1 MWISQICFDNVETIK
16 KPTETAEVQNLVAE
30 CFVARW
36 GLVVKLVWEID
47 INNTS
52 MSNVK

>member
-1 MWISQICFDNVETIK
+1 MSCYVCVDNVETIK
-16 KPTETAEVQNLVAE
+16 LLTEVAKVYCLVAE
-30 CFVARW
+30 CFVAQWRS
-36 GLVVKLVWEID
+36 VVKLTGEIE